1 MCDIGFRSL
10 CFSTSVIGVHAAA
23 RMSANCFVPKGSQ
36 AEKLV
41 YWFVA
46 SRVLI
51 DIKQASAYNRY
62 MVARGDG
69 VNLSAIGER
78 QGVIGP
84 NRCLFS
90 GGGPICMEMSSI
102 TYGVGLAFPLRTV
115 VFNVGPDG

>member
-1 MCDIGFRSL
+1 
-10 CFSTSVIGVHAAA
+10 
-23 RMSANCFVPKGSQ
+23 MSANCFVPKGSQ

-90 GGGPICMEMSSI
+90 GGGPICMENE
-102 TYGVGLAFPLRTV
+102 
-115 VFNVGPDG
+115 FNHVWCRLGISVENRCF